1 MRRATHRM
9 SNQAQMQH
17 STPISARCPQ
27 FLMYKDEGGGTSVV
41 SMLFD
46 DADEHFR
53 HIIDYAPLPLPP

>member
-1 MRRATHRM
+1 
-9 SNQAQMQH
+9 
-17 STPISARCPQ
+17 
-27 FLMYKDEGGGTSVV
+27 MYRDEGGGTSVV